1 MIISNKGEYKV
12 VIIGEGRVG
21 KTSILIRFVHDK
33 FDPEQQ
39 STVNASYLQKSVS
52 IGSKTIT
59 LNIWV
64 CLINIG
70 YSGTRNIPCT

>member
-1 MIISNKGEYKV
+1 MFISSKGEYKV

-21 KTSILIRFVHDK
+21 KTSILIRFINDK
-33 FDPEQQ
+33 FDPEQK

-52 IGSKTIT
+52 IGSNIIT

-64 CLINIG
+64 EYL
-70 YSGTRNIPCT
+70 